1 MFHCSA
7 FFPCV
12 MQAAERNDLA
22 FCKQVMEAA
31 VALRA
36 GLHTR
41 GQVLQL
47 IKAPAIPCDAVDLSL
62 LSQSLDEQVT
72 TSASA
77 SVNIVDSGVL
87 CDAHL
92 IVL

>member
-1 MFHCSA
+1 
-7 FFPCV
+7 

-41 GQVLQL
+41 AQVLQL
-47 IKAPAIPCDAVDLSL
+47 VKAPIIACDPVDLSL
-62 LSQSLDEQVT
+62 LNQSLDAQVT
-72 TSASA
+72 ASA
-77 SVNIVDSGVL
+77 PVPASITDSGVL
-87 CDAHL
+87 CDARH